1 MILLLAKKIGMTQL
15 FDNNN
20 NLIPITIIE
29 TKLNFITNIKK
40 LNNFNNIKLQIG
52 FFENFKNNKK
62 NTKSYIGYFIK
73 KNLIPVQYLKEFKI
87 SNLNNYYIGKI
98 ITNDIFNLN
107 DKLTITSNTIGKGFT
122 GNIKKHHFK
131 RGPETHGSKHHRLQ
145 GSLGAGTTPGRVF
158 PGKKMASRLGNN
170 KCTIKNLKIFD
181 IQNNLILIK
190 GCIPGKTN
198 QLIYIKK

>member
-1 MILLLAKKIGMTQL
+1 MILLLGKKLGMTQL

-40 LNNFNNIKLQIG
+40 LNKLNQFKIQIG

-62 NTKSYIGYFIK
+62 NTKSYLGYFIK
-73 KNLIPVQYLKEFKI
+73 KKLISLQYLKEFKVFNI
-87 SNLNNYYIGKI
+87 NNYFIGKNI
-98 ITNDIFNLN
+98 NNSIFNIN
-107 DKLTITSNTIGKGFT
+107 DKVNITSKTIGKGFT

-158 PGKKMASRLGNN
+158 PGKKMSGRLGNTI
-170 KCTIKNLKIFD
+170 CTIKNLKIFD
-181 IQNNLILIK
+181 IKDNLILIE
-190 GCIPGKTN
+190 GCIPGKN
-198 QLIYIKK
+198 KQLIYIKK